1 MRKMKKIRGGVTR
14 QYFLAKILIFF
25 GGGNISHNNCFQ
37 FRVMTLT
44 RGAPA
49 NKFYFPVGRGSGNIK
64 LYAFVV
70 KLGTNLTV

>member
-1 MRKMKKIRGGVTR
+1 MCHEENEKNQGRGDTSV
-14 QYFLAKILIFF
+14 FLSKNLDSY
-25 GGGNISHNNCFQ
+25 ISHNNCFQ

-70 KLGTNLTV
+70 KLGKNSTV